1 MAARLQRIEPNK
13 TRRGLVEGWMDRS
26 NDLLR
31 TRQPPLC
38 DPVVDDPHQMLE
50 KDPAFQHD
58 SWIAKVDCIIG
69 QRRVLRILDSQ
80 VDESQFVFAGVVA
93 EDAVLGNCG

>member
-1 MAARLQRIEPNK
+1 MAARLQRIEPNN

-50 KDPAFQHD
+50 KGPGFQHD

-69 QRRVLRILDSQ
+69 QRRILRIRQ
-80 VDESQFVFAGVVA
+80 VDESQLLFAGVVA
-93 EDAVLGNCG
+93 EDAVLNNCG